1 MSSPASS
8 RSKQRQ
14 CEVLGELFSGP
25 TGVASVGRMLRGT
38 ELGRLVFLRSVPEAS
53 VTSVKSYIDD
63 ARCVAHPSLLKVI
76 GRVETPD
83 TIYVASEYI
92 SGVSLMELVDNAIS
106 REQRIQTAVAI
117 RIIRDALQA
126 AWKAKQ
132 LFTESTGTTVRRSIF
147 PDTVWIAEFGEIIL
161 TEVGVA
167 PILADGQGDGD
178 EALPNYDEDVTAAG
192 AELLKLLTNQPLEE
206 AEMTL
211 PLAGDLA
218 SIVARAVNPSA
229 AHRYKSAR
237 EMADAL
243 SQLPK
248 DMIADEATVGDQ
260 VRKLMASVLAVR
272 HPRRLMSVAAPTRPG
287 GGDATCVFRDSAG
300 DYSPSLMPSSSS
312 DGGSSKVISSRP
324 PAAAQE
330 QASGEIDPSHPAYAF
345 LVKHGLLEHATGL
358 MRHVQEGGG
367 DENTMVVPPPKAVS
381 TVPAPPPDD
390 EIDDPTQLMS
400 TRRSH
405 AQAAHVQGRSA
416 GNLRPLPP
424 IVSSRP
430 PRDSVRPSEPLPS
443 FDFPTENLDPE
454 FLEELKKQKIQRQ
467 VLISSVVLL
476 VLVLVVLQILR

>member
-1 MSSPASS
+1 
-8 RSKQRQ
+8 
-14 CEVLGELFSGP
+14 
-25 TGVASVGRMLRGT
+25 MLRGT
-38 ELGRLVFLRSVPEAS
+38 ELGRLVFLRAVPEAS
-53 VTSVKSYIDD
+53 VTIVKSYVDD

-132 LFTESTGTTVRRSIF
+132 LFAENTGTQVRRSIF

-167 PILADGQGDGD
+167 SILGDAQGDAD
-178 EALPNYDEDVTAAG
+178 EAPPDYDEDVTAAG
-192 AELLKLLTNQPLEE
+192 SELLKLLTNQPLEE

-237 EMADAL
+237 EMAEAL
-243 SQLPK
+243 SQLPR

-287 GGDATCVFRDSAG
+287 GGDATCVFRDSAE
-300 DYSPSLMPSSSS
+300 YSSSLASPSSS
-312 DGGSSKVISSRP
+312 DPGLPHAGLPKLPSSRP
-324 PAAAQE
+324 PVAAPAPQPV
-330 QASGEIDPSHPAYAF
+330 SGEIDPSHPAYAF

-358 MRHVQEGGG
+358 MQHVAHEG
-367 DENTMVVPPPKAVS
+367 DDKTMIAPPAKAVS
-381 TVPAPPPDD
+381 TVPPPDD
-390 EIDDPTQLMS
+390 EVDDPTQLMS

-405 AQAAHVQGRSA
+405 PASAHARA
-416 GNLRPLPP
+416 GQSHPRFSPP
-424 IVSSRP
+424 PVEAP
-430 PRDSVRPSEPLPS
+430 PDY
-443 FDFPTENLDPE
+443 DYKTEDLDPE
-454 FLEELKKQKIQRQ
+454 FLTELRNKQKIQRQ
-467 VLISSVVLL
+467 VLTTSVVLL
-476 VLVLVVLQILR
+476 VLVLVALQLFR

>member
-1 MSSPASS
+1 LSSPTSS

-38 ELGRLVFLRSVPEAS
+38 ELGRLVFLRSVPEPS
-53 VTSVKSYIDD
+53 VASVKSYIDD

-83 TIYVASEYI
+83 TVYVASEYI

-106 REQRIQTAVAI
+106 REQRIQTGVAI

-167 PILADGQGDGD
+167 PILVDGQAEGD

-243 SQLPK
+243 SQLPP

-287 GGDATCVFRDSAG
+287 GGDATCVFRDSAAEL
-300 DYSPSLMPSSSS
+300 SPSLMPPSSS
-312 DGGSSKVISSRP
+312 DSGSPKLISSRP
-324 PAAAQE
+324 PAVSQE

-345 LVKHGLLEHATGL
+345 LVKHGLLEHASGL
-358 MRHVQEGGG
+358 MRHVQEG
-367 DENTMVVPPPKAVS
+367 DDKTMVGPPTKAVS

-390 EIDDPTQLMS
+390 EIDDPTQVMS

-405 AQAAHVQGRSA
+405 TRTAQAQSRSVD
-416 GNLRPLPP
+416 NPRPLPP
-424 IVSSRP
+424 IVSSHP
-430 PRDSVRPSEPLPS
+430 PRESVRPPEALPS

-454 FLEELKKQKIQRQ
+454 FLDELKRQKIQRQ
-467 VLISSVVLL
+467 VLIASVVLL
-476 VLVLVVLQILR
+476 LLVLVALQVFR

>member
-1 MSSPASS
+1 
-8 RSKQRQ
+8 
-14 CEVLGELFSGP
+14 
-25 TGVASVGRMLRGT
+25 MLRGT
-38 ELGRLVFLRSVPEAS
+38 ELGRLVFLRSVPEGS
-53 VTSVKSYIDD
+53 VATVKSYVDD

-106 REQRIQTAVAI
+106 REQRIQTGVAI
-117 RIIRDALQA
+117 RIIRDALLA
-126 AWKAKQ
+126 ASKAKQ
-132 LFTESTGTTVRRSIF
+132 LFTENTGTQVRRSIF

-167 PILADGQGDGD
+167 PMLGDQGDAD
-178 EALPNYDEDVTAAG
+178 EAPVNYDEDVTAAG

-243 SQLPK
+243 SQLPP

-287 GGDATCVFRDSAG
+287 GGDATCVFRDSSE
-300 DYSPSLMPSSSS
+300 YSPSLMPSSSDS
-312 DGGSSKVISSRP
+312 GLPKVASSAP
-324 PAAAQE
+324 PASAPESPQT
-330 QASGEIDPSHPAYAF
+330 SGDIDPSHPAYAF
-345 LVKHGLLEHATGL
+345 LVKHGLLEHASGL
-358 MRHVQEGGG
+358 MRQGQEG
-367 DENTMVVPPPKAVS
+367 DDKTMVVPPPNKAPS

-405 AQAAHVQGRSA
+405 LQSARAALPAIPALPARPVRPAHGSHAAHLAHLAQVNNVGTRSSV
-416 GNLRPLPP
+416 PP
-424 IVSSRP
+424 EP
-430 PRDSVRPSEPLPS
+430 PAID
-443 FDFPTENLDPE
+443 FDYPTENLDPE
-454 FLEELKKQKIQRQ
+454 FLAELNKQKIQRQ
-467 VLISSVVLL
+467 VLTTSVFLL
-476 VLVLVVLQILR
+476 VLVLVALQLFK

>member
-1 MSSPASS
+1 
-8 RSKQRQ
+8 
-14 CEVLGELFSGP
+14 
-25 TGVASVGRMLRGT
+25 MLRGT
-38 ELGRLVFLRSVPEAS
+38 ELGRLVFLRGVPDAN
-53 VTSVKSYIDD
+53 VQTVRSYIDTS
-63 ARCVAHPSLLKVI
+63 RCVAHPSLLKVI

-83 TIYVASEYI
+83 TVYVASEYI

-117 RIIRDALQA
+117 RIVRDALQA

-132 LFTESTGTTVRRSIF
+132 LFAESTGTEVRRSLY
-147 PDTVWIAEFGEIIL
+147 PDTVWIAEFGEIML

-167 PILADGQGDGD
+167 PMLGEHADED
-178 EALPNYDEDVTAAG
+178 ETPLQFDEDVTAAG
-192 AELLKLLTNQPLEE
+192 AELLKLLTNQPLGE

-229 AHRYKSAR
+229 PHRYKSAR

-243 SQLPK
+243 SRLPP

-287 GGDATCVFRDSAG
+287 GGDATCVFRDSAEYSASLVPPSSDPG
-300 DYSPSLMPSSSS
+300 PARGISPSPARA
-312 DGGSSKVISSRP
+312 VSSRP
-324 PAAAQE
+324 PAATEDHAG

-358 MRHVQEGGG
+358 MQHGQEG
-367 DENTMVVPPPKAVS
+367 DDRTMVMPLSAPS

-390 EIDDPTQLMS
+390 ELDDPTQLMRTRQPLGNPRPQVSARPPVSPRPPAS
-400 TRRSH
+400 TRSPI
-405 AQAAHVQGRSA
+405 SS
-416 GNLRPLPP
+416 RPP
-424 IVSSRP
+424 VSSRP
-430 PRDSVRPSEPLPS
+430 PQAQIN
-443 FDFPTENLDPE
+443 FDFKTENIDPE
-454 FLEELKKQKIQRQ
+454 FLVQLRSKEKLQRQ
-467 VLISSVVLL
+467 VLTASVVLL
-476 VLVLVVLQILR
+476 MIALVALQLFK

>member
-1 MSSPASS
+1 MSSPTSS

-53 VTSVKSYIDD
+53 TATVKSYIDD

-132 LFTESTGTTVRRSIF
+132 LFAESMGMQIRRSIF
-147 PDTVWIAEFGEIIL
+147 PDTVWIAEFGEIML

-167 PILADGQGDGD
+167 SILVDGHGEGD
-178 EALPNYDEDVTAAG
+178 EPTPDYDEDVTAAG

-243 SQLPK
+243 SQLPR

-287 GGDATCVFRDSAG
+287 GGDATCVFRDSA
-300 DYSPSLMPSSSS
+300 DYGSSLAPPSSS
-312 DGGSSKVISSRP
+312 DPGLPMIGAQKPISSRP
-324 PAAAQE
+324 PVVTQE
-330 QASGEIDPSHPAYAF
+330 QAQAASGEIDASHPAYAF

-358 MRHVQEGGG
+358 MQHAQEG
-367 DENTMVVPPPKAVS
+367 DDNTMVMPPKAVS
-381 TVPAPPPDD
+381 SVPAPPSDD
-390 EIDDPTQLMS
+390 EADDPTQLMS

-405 AQAAHVQGRSA
+405 LQAAQL
-416 GNLRPLPP
+416 GN
-424 IVSSRP
+424 
-430 PRDSVRPSEPLPS
+430 VRPRVSAPPVEAPLD
-443 FDFPTENLDPE
+443 FDYKTENLDPE
-454 FLEELKKQKIQRQ
+454 FLAELRNKQTIQRR
-467 VLISSVVLL
+467 VLTTSVVLL
-476 VLVLVVLQILR
+476 VLVLVALQLFK